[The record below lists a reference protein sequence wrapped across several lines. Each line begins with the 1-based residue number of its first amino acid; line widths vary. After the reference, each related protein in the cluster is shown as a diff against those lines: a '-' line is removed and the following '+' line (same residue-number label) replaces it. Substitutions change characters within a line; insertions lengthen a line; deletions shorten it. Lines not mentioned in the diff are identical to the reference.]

1 MYKSWLRSVFRIYIY
16 DLRIEVRG
24 SLQLQTS
31 NDQSR
36 FEGHINAPSVNDS
49 YNIYA
54 IQRRH
59 KLETGTKDGKTWRIL
74 YINIA
79 GIMFTL

>member
-1 MYKSWLRSVFRIYIY
+1 MFTRCIPRIH
-16 DLRIEVRG
+16 DPRIEVRE

-36 FEGHINAPSVNDS
+36 FEVVYMRNTPSVHDS
-49 YNIYA
+49 YNIYT

-59 KLETGTKDGKTWRIL
+59 KLKTGTKDGKTWRIL